1 MVSKFFKLIVFNYGL
16 FVIIGLFIY
25 SLFNLTVWIQILL
38 GMSIVSLLTKQY
50 SQYLVIEKIKK
61 ESKDIKKVNEIL
73 EQDQNRM
80 GW

>member
-1 MVSKFFKLIVFNYGL
+1 MVSRFFKLIIFNYGL

-25 SLFNLTVWIQILL
+25 SLFNLAVWIQILL

-50 SQYLVIEKIKK
+50 SQYLIIEKIKS
-61 ESKDIKKVNEIL
+61 ESTNLKKVNEIL
-73 EQDQNRM
+73 EDDMNRQ

>member
-1 MVSKFFKLIVFNYGL
+1 MVKNILKFLIFNHGLLIV
-16 FVIIGLFIY
+16 IGLFIY
-25 SLFNLTVWIQILL
+25 SLFNFVTWIQILL
-38 GMSIVSLLTKQY
+38 GISVLGLLTKQY

>member
-1 MVSKFFKLIVFNYGL
+1 MVSRFFKLIIFNYGL

-25 SLFNLTVWIQILL
+25 SLLNLAVWIQILL

-50 SQYLVIEKIKK
+50 SQYLIIEKIKS
-61 ESKDIKKVNEIL
+61 ESTNLKKVNEIL
-73 EQDQNRM
+73 EDDMNRQ